1 MGDSV
6 EEAIISLETRI
17 AFQEKM
23 IDELNHIIYKQ
34 QEQVDYL
41 SVKMKEVHRKLSSMD
56 RGENVIHASDEAPP
70 PHY

>member
-1 MGDSV
+1 
-6 EEAIISLETRI
+6 
-17 AFQEKM
+17 M
-23 IDELNHIIYKQ
+23 IEELNHIIYKQ